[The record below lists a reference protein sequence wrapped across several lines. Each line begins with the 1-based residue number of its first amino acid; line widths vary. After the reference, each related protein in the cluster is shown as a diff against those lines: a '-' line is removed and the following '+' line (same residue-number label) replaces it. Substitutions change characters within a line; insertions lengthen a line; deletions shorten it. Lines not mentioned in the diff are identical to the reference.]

1 MKVFKAAL
9 LVFFISCQ
17 TEIKDF
23 EQVSSDSLIT
33 IEAALSNNAENH
45 RVYLSYASPNLT
57 GNTKVTV
64 ITDAVVDV
72 NDDTGLRIVFEEVE
86 NGIYETQTFAG
97 TPGRIYTL
105 NITLSDGT
113 RYQSQ
118 PEKMLEVRQIKSISS
133 SFSVKENFAETDQ
146 QRLGFDVSL
155 DFQDP
160 SQEGQYYQ
168 WNWVHY
174 ARTVFCA
181 SCDTG
186 YDFSRGECSTSN
198 DVLPIYELTN
208 SMRPI
213 NYPCAENCFD
223 VLRPTGFNIFADNL
237 SNGQLISNVPIVRV
251 PFDGATDY
259 YLQIEH
265 RAITR
270 KVYEYLRILKDA
282 TQNAGTM
289 FDVPAITPL
298 SPNIACISN
307 PEQKVLGLFSVYGVD
322 KRIVYIDRQT
332 GTEGYSQLTKRFP
345 GRLPILPPG
354 APSFP
359 STPCI
364 EGRNRTKRTPEQ
376 WRVF

>member
-1 MKVFKAAL
+1 MKAFKAVL

-17 TEIKDF
+17 TEIEDF

-45 RVYLSYASPNLT
+45 RVYLSYASPYLT
-57 GNTKVTV
+57 GNTDEIA
-64 ITDAVVDV
+64 ITDAAVVV
-72 NDDTGLRIVFEEVE
+72 NDDNGLQIVFEEVE
-86 NGIYETQTFAG
+86 SGIYETQTFAG
-97 TPGRIYTL
+97 TAGRIYTL

-113 RYQSQ
+113 RFQSQ

-146 QRLGFDVSL
+146 QRLDFDVRL

-174 ARTVFCA
+174 ARTVFC
-181 SCDTG
+181 STCDNG
-186 YDFSRGECSTSN
+186 YDYSKGGCSVN
-198 DVLPIYELTN
+198 GDNLPIFEQTN
-208 SMRPI
+208 SIRPI
-213 NYPCAENCFD
+213 NYPCSENCFD
-223 VLRPTGFNIFADNL
+223 VLRPSGFNIFADNL

-251 PFDGATDY
+251 PFDGASDY
-259 YLQIEH
+259 YLQIEQ
-265 RAITR
+265 RAITQS
-270 KVYEYLRILKDA
+270 VYEYLRILKDA

-322 KRIVYIDRQT
+322 KRITYIDRQT
-332 GTEGYSQLTKRFP
+332 GTEGYSQLTKIFP
-345 GRLPILPPG
+345 GRLPIVPPG
-354 APSFP
+354 VPSFP

-364 EGRNRTKRTPEQ
+364 EGRNRTKQTPEQ
-376 WRVF
+376 WRMF